1 MDAQTKGNVPV
12 AINKKLAKAK
22 KNLELNIKP
31 LLDMEKA
38 VERFFG
44 RRWPAL
50 INWNELPPED
60 SLFEFDGLRLP
71 TLDVIDRDAEVLI
84 RAEIPGIDKKDIH
97 ISLADNILT
106 IKGHT
111 DHETK
116 EEKGDY
122 YKHEISSSSYARS
135 VTVPSNVDESKV
147 LANLKDGILE
157 IKLPKL
163 ESSKRRSIKVQ

>member
-12 AINKKLAKAK
+12 TTNKKIAKAK
-22 KNLELNIKP
+22 KHLELNIKP
-31 LLDMEKA
+31 ILDMEKA
-38 VERFFG
+38 VERFLG
-44 RRWPAL
+44 RRWPSL
-50 INWNELPPED
+50 IGWNDLPTED

-71 TLDVIDRDAEVLI
+71 TLDVIDRDTEVLI

-97 ISLADNILT
+97 ISLADNVLT

-111 DHETK
+111 DHEKK

-147 LANLKDGILE
+147 AANLKDGILE
-157 IKLPKL
+157 IKLPKI
-163 ESSKRRSIKVQ
+163 ESSKRRTIKVA

>member
-1 MDAQTKGNVPV
+1 
-12 AINKKLAKAK
+12 
-22 KNLELNIKP
+22 
-31 LLDMEKA
+31 MEKA